1 MANINIQSLHFDASD
16 KLVEFINKKVSKLE
30 KYSDDIIDS
39 DVTLKLIKPETSNN
53 KEVSIKINVKNDELF
68 ANKIA
73 ESFEESVSLCTDA
86 LEKQLLKYKEKNLGK

>member
-16 KLVEFINKKVSKLE
+16 KLIEFINKKVSKLE

-39 DVTLKLIKPETSNN
+39 DVTLKVIKPETAKN
-53 KEVSIKINVKNDELF
+53 KEASLKLNVKNDELF

-73 ESFEESVSLCTDA
+73 ESFEEAIALCTDA
-86 LEKQLLKYKEKNLGK
+86 IEKQLLKHKEKNLGK